1 MHERGLSF
9 PRQTYVYVQY
19 KEIKKSYLLRK
30 KMIATLIRRSSAEQI
45 AHIDAH

>member
-1 MHERGLSF
+1 MNVDYHF
-9 PRQTYVYVQY
+9 PIRPTYMCNI
-19 KEIKKSYLLRK
+19 KKLKKSYLLRK